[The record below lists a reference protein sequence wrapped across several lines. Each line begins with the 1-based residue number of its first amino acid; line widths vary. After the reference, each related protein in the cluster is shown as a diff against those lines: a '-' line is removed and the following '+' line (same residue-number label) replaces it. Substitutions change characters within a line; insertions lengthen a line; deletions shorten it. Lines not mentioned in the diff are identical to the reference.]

1 MGCAAQPSL
10 YVAVDNQHGGYAMT
24 GSQRRYLGG
33 LILIVLGI
41 LLILNNFDIDA
52 WDYVWPLAII
62 LFGVYLITRGRH
74 RSNSQSRLSEFRVL
88 GDSRHAGYTG
98 EIDGAD
104 ISHFIG
110 DVELNLTGAQLKPGV
125 NKLHVSMF
133 IGDIR
138 ITIPAGM
145 AVSASGSVAFGDV
158 RIFDRKEEGIFL
170 SVREKSSG
178 YDSAEKKLHI
188 SCAAFI
194 GDITITYMPLAASA

>member
-1 MGCAAQPSL
+1 
-10 YVAVDNQHGGYAMT
+10 MT

-41 LLILNNFDIDA
+41 LLILNNFDIDV
-52 WDYVWPLAII
+52 WDYVWPLVIV
-62 LFGVYLITRGRH
+62 LVGVYLIMRGRH

-88 GDSRHAGYTG
+88 GDSRHTGYTG
-98 EIDGAD
+98 EIDGTD

-110 DVELNLTGAQLKPGV
+110 DVELDLTGAQMKPGV
-125 NKLHVSMF
+125 NKLHISMF

-138 ITIPAGM
+138 ITVPAGM

-158 RIFDRKEEGIFL
+158 RIFDRKEDGIFL
-170 SVREKSSG
+170 TARDKSSD
-178 YDSAEKKLHI
+178 YDSADEKLHI

-194 GDITITYMPLAASA
+194 GDISVTHMPPARNA